1 MTDSIKVH
9 IYTAKINQESL
20 AKVPRPQ
27 LLKTDEH
34 DPNVLTGI
42 LSKKQYP
49 SSPLTGNGHELKTLT
64 DAHGQI
70 LGIDVSVNV
79 PSCLVGQNIEHGLS
93 VYAASCSC
101 LLLVHHYLA
110 KHGVP
115 KEEVA
120 KLSHDDIDITQV
132 TLTYLIGATDTAKDM
147 ELITNTICTLH
158 PERKKH
164 KGKYSEGTEGF
175 FDADGNKTIRCNMRP
190 YALSCYA
197 KAPDLLTNTNHEKF
211 GQSHIRIELILHSR
225 ELKCMNRNKPHNW
238 STAHESGA
246 YATIFETHV
255 RNKFFRLDDNLR
267 QNRPDATDI
276 AKLTGLSLS
285 VFKGYMEG
293 KDPRTKSQFKQ
304 LRAKNPRAEQKLYS
318 QVKRDIFNKLR
329 IDITIPF
336 SKHMQLSTA
345 KLERLMVWLGDHH
358 PHEDVVESCFCL
370 ANWGNLKQK
379 LEHAIE
385 EAHLDGIKQQ
395 RSQGVCSST
404 LEIV

>member
-9 IYTAKINQESL
+9 ISTAKINQDSL

-27 LLKTDEH
+27 LIKTDQH
-34 DPNVLTGI
+34 DPNIMTGV

-49 SSPLTGNGHELKTLT
+49 SSPLTGNGYELQTLT

-101 LLLVHHYLA
+101 HLLVCHYLV

-115 KEEVA
+115 KGEVN
-120 KLSHDDIDITQV
+120 KLNHDDIDITQV
-132 TLTYLIGATDTAKDM
+132 TLTYLIGSVDTTKDM

-164 KGKYSEGTEGF
+164 KGKYAEGTQGF

-190 YALSCYA
+190 FALSCYA
-197 KAPDLLTNTNHEKF
+197 KAPDLLTGTNHEEF
-211 GQSHIRIELILHSR
+211 GQSHIRIELILHRS
-225 ELKCMNRNKPHNW
+225 ELKSMQRNKPQNW
-238 STAHESGA
+238 IAAHQSGV
-246 YATIFETHV
+246 YADIFETYV

-293 KDPRTKSQFKQ
+293 KDPRTKSQFKE

-318 QVKRDIFNKLR
+318 QVKRDILEKLR

-336 SKHMQLSTA
+336 SKHMQLSMA

-358 PHEDVVESCFCL
+358 PHEDVVEHCFCMD
-370 ANWGNLKQK
+370 NWGNLKQK
-379 LEHAIE
+379 LKAAIE
-385 EAHLDGIKQQ
+385 EAHLNGIK
-395 RSQGVCSST
+395 
-404 LEIV
+404 

>member
-1 MTDSIKVH
+1 MTDSIKIH
-9 IYTAKINQESL
+9 ISTAKINQESL

-34 DPNVLTGI
+34 DPNIMTGI
-42 LSKKQYP
+42 VSQKQYP
-49 SSPLTGNGHELKTLT
+49 TSPLTGNGYELQTLT

-93 VYAASCSC
+93 VYAASCSS
-101 LLLVHHYLA
+101 LLLVHHYLV

-115 KEEVA
+115 KEEVN
-120 KLSHDDIDITQV
+120 KLSHDDIEITQV
-132 TLTYLIGATDTAKDM
+132 TLTYLIGSVNTAKDM

-197 KAPDLLTNTNHEKF
+197 KATDLLTDTSHEEF
-211 GQSHIRIELILHSR
+211 GQSHIRIELILHRR
-225 ELKCMNRNKPHNW
+225 ELKSMNRSKPDSW
-238 STAHESGA
+238 STAHRSGA
-246 YATIFETHV
+246 YADIFETYV

-293 KDPRTKSQFKQ
+293 KDPRTKSQFKE

-329 IDITIPF
+329 VDITIPF
-336 SKHMQLSTA
+336 SKHMQLSMA
-345 KLERLMVWLGDHH
+345 KLERLMVWAGDHH
-358 PHEDVVESCFCL
+358 PHEDVVKHCFCM

-379 LEHAIE
+379 LEQAIE
-385 EAHLDGIKQQ
+385 EAHLDRIKQQ
-395 RSQGVCSST
+395 PSQGLCSST

>member
-1 MTDSIKVH
+1 VTDSIKIH
-9 IYTAKINQESL
+9 ISTAKINQESL
-20 AKVPRPQ
+20 VKVPRPQ
-27 LLKTDEH
+27 LIKTDQH
-34 DPNVLTGI
+34 DPNIMTGV

-49 SSPLTGNGHELKTLT
+49 TSPLTGNGYELQTLT

-93 VYAASCSC
+93 VYAASCSS
-101 LLLVHHYLA
+101 LLLVHHYLV

-115 KEEVA
+115 KEEVN

-132 TLTYLIGATDTAKDM
+132 TLTYLIGSVDTTKDM
-147 ELITNTICTLH
+147 ELITNTICTFH

-190 YALSCYA
+190 FALSCYA
-197 KAPDLLTNTNHEKF
+197 KAPDLLTDTDHEEF
-211 GQSHIRIELILHSR
+211 GRSHIRIELILHRS
-225 ELKCMNRNKPHNW
+225 ELKNMNKNKPQNW
-238 STAHESGA
+238 IAAHQSGA
-246 YATIFETHV
+246 YATIFETYV

-293 KDPRTKSQFKQ
+293 KDPRTKSQFKE

-336 SKHMQLSTA
+336 SKHMQLSMA

-358 PHEDVVESCFCL
+358 PNEDVVKHCFCM

-379 LEHAIE
+379 LEQAIE
-385 EAHLDGIKQQ
+385 EVFLDSIKQQ
-395 RSQGVCSST
+395 RSQGLRSGT

>member
-1 MTDSIKVH
+1 VTDSIKIH
-9 IYTAKINQESL
+9 ISTVKINQESL
-20 AKVPRPQ
+20 VKVPRPQ
-27 LLKTDEH
+27 LIKTDQH
-34 DPNVLTGI
+34 DPNIMTGV

-49 SSPLTGNGHELKTLT
+49 SSPLTGNGYELQTLT
-64 DAHGQI
+64 GAHGQI

-101 LLLVHHYLA
+101 LLLVYYYLV

-115 KEEVA
+115 KEEVN

-132 TLTYLIGATDTAKDM
+132 TLTYLIGSTDTAKDM

-197 KAPDLLTNTNHEKF
+197 KAPDLLTGTDHEEF
-211 GQSHIRIELILHSR
+211 GKTHIRIELILHSS
-225 ELKCMNRNKPHNW
+225 ELKIMKRSKPHNW
-238 STAHESGA
+238 STAHQSGA
-246 YATIFETHV
+246 YAAIFETYV
-255 RNKFFRLDDNLR
+255 RNKFFRLHDNLR
-267 QNRPDATDI
+267 QNRPDAKDI
-276 AKLTGLSLS
+276 AKLSGLSLS
-285 VFKGYMEG
+285 VFEGYMEG
-293 KDPRTKSQFKQ
+293 KDPRTKSQFKEMK
-304 LRAKNPRAEQKLYS
+304 AKNPRAEQKLYS
-318 QVKRDIFNKLR
+318 QIKRNIFEKLR
-329 IDITIPF
+329 IDISIPF

-345 KLERLMVWLGDHH
+345 KLERLLVWVGDHH
-358 PHEDVVESCFCL
+358 PSEDVVERCFCMG
-370 ANWGNLKQK
+370 NWGNLKQK
-379 LEHAIE
+379 LEAAIKD
-385 EAHLDGIKQQ
+385 AHLDCINQQ
-395 RSQGVCSST
+395 LSQGVHNIT

>member
-9 IYTAKINQESL
+9 ISTAKINQESL

-27 LLKTDEH
+27 LLKTDQH

-42 LSKKQYP
+42 VSQKQYP
-49 SSPLTGNGHELKTLT
+49 TSPLTGNGYELQTLT

-93 VYAASCSC
+93 VYAATCST
-101 LLLVHHYLA
+101 LLLVQHYLV
-110 KHGVP
+110 KHRVP
-115 KEEVA
+115 KEEVD
-120 KLSHDDIDITQV
+120 KLEHDDIEITQV
-132 TLTYLIGATDTAKDM
+132 TLTYLIGSTDTTKDM

-190 YALSCYA
+190 FALSCYA
-197 KAPDLLTNTNHEKF
+197 KAPDLLTDTEHEEF
-211 GQSHIRIELILHSR
+211 GQSHIRIELILHRR
-225 ELKCMNRNKPHNW
+225 ELKSMNRNKPHNW
-238 STAHESGA
+238 STAHQSGA
-246 YATIFETHV
+246 YADIFETYV
-255 RNKFFRLDDNLR
+255 RNKFLRLNDNLR

-304 LRAKNPRAEQKLYS
+304 LKAENPRAEQKLYS
-318 QVKRDIFNKLR
+318 QVKRDVLDKLR

-345 KLERLMVWLGDHH
+345 KLERLMVWTGDHH
-358 PHEDVVESCFCL
+358 PHEDIVESCFCM

-379 LEHAIE
+379 LEQAIE
-385 EAHLDGIKQQ
+385 QAHLDCIKQQ
-395 RSQGVCSST
+395 RSQGLRSST